1 MKEHIAFL
9 EERETHL
16 NTLYTEY
23 EAKICDSEKQINYL
37 LEQNHLL
44 VRKLE
49 NTPMDFSVV
58 KNVIIKL

>member
-9 EERETHL
+9 EERERHL
-16 NTLYTEY
+16 NTFYKEY

-49 NTPMDFSVV
+49 NTPMDFSAV